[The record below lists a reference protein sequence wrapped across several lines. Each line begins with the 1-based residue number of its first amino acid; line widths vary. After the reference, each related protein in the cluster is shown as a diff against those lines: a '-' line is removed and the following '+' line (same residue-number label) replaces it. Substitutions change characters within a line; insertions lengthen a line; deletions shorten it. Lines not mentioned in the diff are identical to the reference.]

1 MKISGVTAI
10 RTASQR
16 FHCSFSKSR
25 CSAGLGRGC
34 GSLPLPPNSR
44 GGPYFLLTPSVAAS
58 THIRTARARVAH
70 ARPGMAVVT
79 SKHLRPPPLRAVRV
93 LPALQAAADPA
104 LPGLR
109 SPGRLGLKALRP
121 RAGASCPLGPAAPAG
136 TTHALPGLLKR
147 DHGDLQTSI
156 RNSISKSRYRVLVV
170 LVMTDQ
176 VFNSLGK

>member
-1 MKISGVTAI
+1 
-10 RTASQR
+10 
-16 FHCSFSKSR
+16 
-25 CSAGLGRGC
+25 
-34 GSLPLPPNSR
+34 
-44 GGPYFLLTPSVAAS
+44 
-58 THIRTARARVAH
+58 
-70 ARPGMAVVT
+70 MAVVT

>member
-1 MKISGVTAI
+1 
-10 RTASQR
+10 
-16 FHCSFSKSR
+16 
-25 CSAGLGRGC
+25 
-34 GSLPLPPNSR
+34 
-44 GGPYFLLTPSVAAS
+44 
-58 THIRTARARVAH
+58 
-70 ARPGMAVVT
+70 MAVVT

-136 TTHALPGLLKR
+136 TTHALPGLLMPL

-156 RNSISKSRYRVLVV
+156 RNSISKSKYRVLVV
-170 LVMTDQ
+170 MVVTDQ